1 MTKKIFFLF
10 ITTLWSF
17 CAFAQISSA
26 EMKLMAVYSAESNTL
41 PKDLLSS
48 KTLVVVSMLNDQERQ
63 LRGDWKSI
71 AVEAHRYI
79 NRLGIDAVQYIYIDD
94 LNSGFDVKRS
104 ITNKMIQREIKNI
117 FLLSKDTRQGIVR
130 YTGVI
135 SPFNIRPTFVSANQ
149 LAWKSETGD
158 LEILFR
164 NLARAIDNAD
174 LVLENLLIL
183 DSPEYFRGSGI
194 TSGKRFET
202 FNTDLRIDRI
212 AVPVFED
219 IPVPANG
226 PATLIQMIEN
236 ENKANLEKNSQLE
249 LIMSK
254 YPYQFQIVPYDYD
267 EKKLLS
273 KGFQFVLMSVNTSGA
288 EARQLLGYPFD
299 NKVNE
304 LITMKKNELGELE
317 IESHPVQQTVFK
329 YYIKHIN
336 SGDIYL
342 GEQWDADGTWAEAL
356 TNHLNALMEK
366 LGPKK

>member
-1 MTKKIFFLF
+1 MTKKIFFLV
-10 ITTLWSF
+10 ITAILSF
-17 CAFAQISSA
+17 DAIAQISSA
-26 EMKLMAVYSAESNTL
+26 EVKMMAVYSAESNTL
-41 PKDLLSS
+41 PKDLLTS
-48 KTLVVVSMLNDQERQ
+48 KTLVVISMLHDQKSQ

-71 AVEAHRYI
+71 ATEAHRYI

-104 ITNKMIQREIKNI
+104 ITNQMLRREIKNV
-117 FLLSKDTRQGIVR
+117 FLLSQDTRLGQVR

-135 SPFNIRPTFVSANQ
+135 STFNSRPTFVSANQ
-149 LAWKSETGD
+149 PAWKSETGD

-164 NLARAIDNAD
+164 NLARAIDNVD

-183 DSPEYFRGSGI
+183 DSPEYFHGSGI

-202 FNTDLRIDRI
+202 FNTDLRIDRL
-212 AVPVFED
+212 AVPIYEN
-219 IPVPANG
+219 I
-226 PATLIQMIEN
+226 PATNNGQTVFTQMIEV

-249 LIMSK
+249 LIFSK

-267 EKKLLS
+267 EKKLLA

-304 LITMKKNELGELE
+304 LITMKKNALGELE

-342 GEQWDADGTWAEAL
+342 GEQWDADDTWAEAL

>member
-1 MTKKIFFLF
+1 
-10 ITTLWSF
+10 
-17 CAFAQISSA
+17 
-26 EMKLMAVYSAESNTL
+26 
-41 PKDLLSS
+41 
-48 KTLVVVSMLNDQERQ
+48 
-63 LRGDWKSI
+63 
-71 AVEAHRYI
+71 
-79 NRLGIDAVQYIYIDD
+79 
-94 LNSGFDVKRS
+94 
-104 ITNKMIQREIKNI
+104 
-117 FLLSKDTRQGIVR
+117 
-130 YTGVI
+130 
-135 SPFNIRPTFVSANQ
+135 
-149 LAWKSETGD
+149 
-158 LEILFR
+158 
-164 NLARAIDNAD
+164 
-174 LVLENLLIL
+174 
-183 DSPEYFRGSGI
+183 
-194 TSGKRFET
+194 
-202 FNTDLRIDRI
+202 
-212 AVPVFED
+212 
-219 IPVPANG
+219 
-226 PATLIQMIEN
+226 MIEN

>member
-1 MTKKIFFLF
+1 MTKKIFLLA
-10 ITTLWSF
+10 ITILCSVS
-17 CAFAQISSA
+17 AIAQISSA
-26 EMKLMAVYSAESNTL
+26 ELKMLAVYSAESNAL

-48 KTLVVVSMLNDQERQ
+48 KTLVVISLLNDQQSQ

-71 AVEAHRYI
+71 ATEAHRYI
-79 NRLGIDAVQYIYIDD
+79 NKLGIDAVQYIYIDD

-104 ITNKMIQREIKNI
+104 ITNQMIRREIKNI
-117 FLLSKDTRQGIVR
+117 FLLSKDTRQGQVR
-130 YTGVI
+130 FTGII
-135 SPFNIRPTFVSANQ
+135 SSFNLRPTFISANQ
-149 LAWKSETGD
+149 PAWKSETGD

-174 LVLENLLIL
+174 LVVENLLIL
-183 DSPEYFRGSGI
+183 DMPEYFHGSGT

-202 FNTDLRIDRI
+202 FNTDLRIDRLVI
-212 AVPVFED
+212 PLFEN
-219 IPVPANG
+219 IPITENG
-226 PATLIQMIEN
+226 QAAFIQMIEN

-254 YPYQFQIVPYDYD
+254 YPYQFQIIPYDYD
-267 EKKLLS
+267 EKKLLA

-299 NKVNE
+299 DKVNE
-304 LITMKKNELGELE
+304 LITMKKNDLGELE
-317 IESHPVQQTVFK
+317 IESHPVQQTIYK
-329 YYIKHIN
+329 YYIKHIS

-342 GEQWDADGTWAEAL
+342 GEQWDADDSWQEAL
-356 TNHLNALMEK
+356 TNHLNALLEK

>member
-1 MTKKIFFLF
+1 MTKKIFLLLIAAIWGFRA
-10 ITTLWSF
+10 I
-17 CAFAQISSA
+17 AQISSA
-26 EMKLMAVYSAESNTL
+26 EVKMMAVYSAESKSL

-48 KTLVVVSMLNDQERQ
+48 KTLVVISMLRDQESQ

-71 AVEAHRYI
+71 ATEAHRYI

-104 ITNKMIQREIKNI
+104 ITNQMIRREIKNV
-117 FLLSKDTRQGIVR
+117 FLLSQDTRQGQVR

-135 SPFNIRPTFVSANQ
+135 SAFNSRPTFVTANQ
-149 LAWKSETGD
+149 PAWKSETGD

-202 FNTDLRIDRI
+202 FNTDLRIDRL
-212 AVPVFED
+212 AVPVFEN
-219 IPVPANG
+219 IPITDNSQAAFVR
-226 PATLIQMIEN
+226 MIED
-236 ENKANLEKNSQLE
+236 ENKANLEKNSRLE
-249 LIMSK
+249 LIMAN

-267 EKKLLS
+267 EKKLIT

-304 LITMKKNELGELE
+304 LITMKK
-317 IESHPVQQTVFK
+317 K
-329 YYIKHIN
+329 
-336 SGDIYL
+336 
-342 GEQWDADGTWAEAL
+342 
-356 TNHLNALMEK
+356 
-366 LGPKK
+366 